1 MIAKVFYPNE
11 EPFYFNVPCCKDVAA
26 MLIFLTDGLNND
38 ICCAMKEVRKVE
50 EGDRVEIEGKIYQYI
65 GGAFVKPHLI
75 NEEFATK
82 IVGEVF
88 KNELYKSVDN

>member
-11 EPFYFNVPCCKDVAA
+11 EPFHFNVPCCEDVAA
-26 MLIFLTDGLNND
+26 MLIFLADGLNND

-50 EGDRVEIEGKIYQYI
+50 DGDIAEIEGERYQYM

-75 NEEFATK
+75 SEEFAAK
-82 IVGEVF
+82 IGGEVFDFF
-88 KNELYKSVDN
+88 KNELYK